1 MTLLSK
7 AIQQSLVEFNEDTN
21 NSWTFG
27 TNWNG
32 KLAKPFE
39 KYVNGY
45 LFPKI
50 NETLIVEAVAGN
62 RFDWLAKE
70 IDFIGQYSEEYVIL
84 DSVPIEMDM
93 SKDAELMLKR
103 VYPLMATKLYS
114 SGILKKVKFTLNNN
128 AQRFNFAK
136 ISDAVNYALA
146 VIRKKISDINIAE
159 ESEMKAMVVD
169 YALNFIK
176 DKRTVNSMESLF
188 EEITEAILN
197 LQNNSHKHNEADK
210 ATNGT
215 VATFT
220 TNSKLSDLLIVT
232 TDKAKRYLLNTMLA
246 NTFHNDGI
254 DLSDRIISFDDL
266 GGVFKSN
273 KDITLTEAQSKSLA
287 TFGDYQSVKGDII
300 PKGTVFTFD
309 VSKIFNNDVTEI
321 KPKSDLFAVI
331 FDIRG
336 IRYKRYTKE
345 LIKEPFY
352 NGEFDEVTY
361 WLHYYSMKAIS
372 PFYNKVVVT
381 G

>member
-7 AIQQSLVEFNEDTN
+7 AIQQSLVDFNEATN

-39 KYVNGY
+39 EYVNGY

-93 SKDAELMLKR
+93 SKDSELMLKR
-103 VYPLMATKLYS
+103 VYPQMATKLYS

-159 ESEMKAMVVD
+159 ETEMKAMLVD

-266 GGVFKSN
+266 GGVFKAN
-273 KDITLTEAQSKSLA
+273 KDITLTDAQAKSLA
-287 TFGDYQSVKGDII
+287 KFGDYQSVKGDII

-309 VSKIFNNDVTEI
+309 VSKIFNSDVTEI
-321 KPKSDLFAVI
+321 KPTSDLFAVI
-331 FDIRG
+331 LDIRG

>member
-103 VYPLMATKLYS
+103 VYPQMATKLYS

-146 VIRKKISDINIAE
+146 VLRKKISDINIAE

-197 LQNNSHKHNEADK
+197 LQNNSHKHNEADT

-266 GGVFKSN
+266 GGVFKAN
-273 KDITLTEAQSKSLA
+273 KDITLTEAQAKSLA

-309 VSKIFNNDVTEI
+309 VSKIFNTDVTEI
-321 KPKSDLFAVI
+321 KPTSDLFAVI

>member
-103 VYPLMATKLYS
+103 VYPEMATKLYS

-146 VIRKKISDINIAE
+146 VLRKKISDINIAE

-197 LQNNSHKHNEADK
+197 LQNNSHKHNESDT

-266 GGVFKSN
+266 GGVFKAN
-273 KDITLTEAQSKSLA
+273 KDITLTEAQAKSLA
-287 TFGDYQSVKGDII
+287 KFGDYQSVKGDII

-309 VSKIFNNDVTEI
+309 VSKIFNTDVTEI
-321 KPKSDLFAVI
+321 KPTSDLFAVI

>member
-7 AIQQSLVEFNEDTN
+7 AIQQSLVEFNVDTN

-39 KYVNGY
+39 QYVNGY
-45 LFPKI
+45 LYPKI

-103 VYPLMATKLYS
+103 VYPQMATKLYS

-169 YALNFIK
+169 YSLNFIK

-197 LQNNSHKHNEADK
+197 LQNNSHKHNESDK

-246 NTFHNDGI
+246 NTFHNEGI

-266 GGVFKSN
+266 GGVFKAN
-273 KDITLTEAQSKSLA
+273 KDITLTDAQAKSLA

-309 VSKIFNNDVTEI
+309 VSKIFTTEVTEI
-321 KPKSDLFAVI
+321 KPTSDLFAVI

-336 IRYKRYTKE
+336 IRYKRYTKD

>member
-7 AIQQSLVEFNEDTN
+7 AI
-21 NSWTFG
+21 G

-136 ISDAVNYALA
+136 ISDAVNYAIA

>member
-103 VYPLMATKLYS
+103 VYPQMATKLYS

-197 LQNNSHKHNEADK
+197 LQNNSHKHNEAVA

-266 GGVFKSN
+266 GGVFKAK
-273 KDITLTEAQSKSLA
+273 KDITLTEAQAKSLE

-309 VSKIFNNDVTEI
+309 VSKIFNTDVTEI
-321 KPKSDLFAVI
+321 KPTSDLFAVI

>member
-136 ISDAVNYALA
+136 ISDAVNYAIA

-197 LQNNSHKHNEADK
+197 LQNNSHKHNESDT